1 MQRIEVDRRRLVRD
15 FRQFFLFGILLLV
28 CVSAP
33 ALATDQKVR
42 IGNEAQYSLSRHF
55 SSLQHAG
62 PALSLQEVLG
72 KFADGEFR
80 SIGPGSTA
88 STNFGLTR
96 DQVWLHQTFTTTGS
110 VPERWFLEVAHA
122 SLDSIDVYIAAQG
135 SAYVHQH
142 AGDQIP
148 FAEKQFVHRHHLF
161 ELKLEPDTSYDLFIR
176 AASAGTLS
184 VPVNLWQP
192 DALWASDQ
200 YSYTFLSAYYGL
212 LGGLMFYN
220 LFLFLSLRDRLYLI
234 YVGFVA
240 FLALGQAGL
249 AGLTGQFLWP
259 TNALLT
265 HLSPTGGVALAGLF
279 GTMFVHRFLGP
290 TPRTLRMHWVMPL
303 LGTAFA
309 LCFVTTLFVSYF
321 FGAVIVNITSLLFAL
336 SALFM
341 GGVSLYRGQPGA
353 RFFVLAWVS
362 LLLSIVVIALHNL
375 GGLPSNGFTSNA
387 LMFGSAAEMLLL
399 SLALADRIN
408 SMQQA
413 QDRAQQEALAV
424 NRKMVEALRES
435 ERQLESRV
443 AERTVEL
450 EQANQ
455 ELTRNKVLLEEQA
468 NHDALTGLANR
479 KLLADRLNLAQM
491 RSQRNKQRFVMMV
504 VDLNGFKQ
512 INDSYGHMAG
522 DRVLVEVAQR
532 LQTHLREVDTVAR
545 VGGDEFVLLLES
557 VSSSEAMDVLQHK
570 LLAEVAR
577 PIDIEGQEI
586 SVGMS
591 IGMAV
596 YPDDASD
603 IESLFQLAD
612 KQMYSLKHALTA
624 TQAPA
629 TPVP

>member
-1 MQRIEVDRRRLVRD
+1 MQSIEVVWRILIRHA
-15 FRQFFLFGILLLV
+15 RQSILFGLILLACLSSPSLADDQNILV
-28 CVSAP
+28 
-33 ALATDQKVR
+33 
-42 IGNEAQYSLSRHF
+42 GNEPHYVLSRHF
-55 SSLQHAG
+55 AILRHAG
-62 PALSLQEVLG
+62 PALSLQQVL
-72 KFADGEFR
+72 DLQSRGEFHG
-80 SIGPGSTA
+80 IEPGSTA

-96 DQVWLHQTFTTTGS
+96 DQVWLFQSFTTTGT
-110 VPERWFLEVAHA
+110 VPQRWFLEVAHA
-122 SLDSIDVYIAAQG
+122 SLDSIDVYVTEQG
-135 SAYVHQH
+135 GSYTQRH
-142 AGDQIP
+142 AGDRLPFSAKP
-148 FAEKQFVHRHHLF
+148 FAHRHHLF
-161 ELKLEPDTSYDLFIR
+161 ELILEPNTRYNLFIR
-176 AASAGTLS
+176 AESAGTLS

-192 DALWASDQ
+192 DALWAADQ

-240 FLALGQAGL
+240 CLALGQAGL

-259 TNALLT
+259 NNALLT
-265 HLSPTGGVALAGLF
+265 HLSPTGGVALAGVF

-290 TPRTLRMHWVMPL
+290 TPRTLYMHWVMPV
-303 LGTAFA
+303 LGVVFA
-309 LCFVTTLFVSYF
+309 ACFLITLFVSYF

-336 SALFM
+336 SALLM

-435 ERQLESRV
+435 ERQLEFRV

-450 EQANQ
+450 EQANE
-455 ELTRNKVLLEEQA
+455 ELTRSKVLLEEQA

-479 KLLADRLNLAQM
+479 KLLGDRLNLAQM
-491 RSQRNKQRFVMMV
+491 RSQRNKQKFVLMV
-504 VDLNGFKQ
+504 VDLNEFKQ
-512 INDSYGHMAG
+512 INDRYGHMAG
-522 DRVLVEVAQR
+522 DRVLIAVAQR
-532 LQTHLREVDTVAR
+532 LKAQLREVDTVAR

-557 VSSSEAMDVLQHK
+557 VGSFEAMELLQRK

-577 PIDIEGQEI
+577 PIVIDDQTI

-591 IGMAV
+591 IGMAI
-596 YPDDASD
+596 YPDDAAD
-603 IESLFQLAD
+603 MDSLFQLAD
-612 KQMYSLKHALTA
+612 KQMYSLKHGLNAH
-624 TQAPA
+624 
-629 TPVP
+629 